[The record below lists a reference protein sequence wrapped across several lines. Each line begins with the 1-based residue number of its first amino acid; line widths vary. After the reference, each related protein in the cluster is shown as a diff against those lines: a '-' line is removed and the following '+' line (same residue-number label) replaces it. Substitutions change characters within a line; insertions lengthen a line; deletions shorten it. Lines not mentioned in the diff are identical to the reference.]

1 MSEAALLVVAPVV
14 CAAPLWVFLVVR
26 LRQRLHREYW
36 QGRLS
41 ERIAIHRL
49 LKILLVA
56 CPWICFAG
64 LFLPWT
70 ILPTKSDYPTLFSLS
85 TAWHWFGLAA
95 FLPLSIVA
103 DALGV
108 PVEPLDSNPYNAL
121 IALCWTLV
129 LTAVAV
135 SLSRR
140 QDCVPRMPAA

>member
-26 LRQRLHREYW
+26 LRQRLHGGYW
-36 QGRLS
+36 QGRQS

-49 LKILLVA
+49 LKLLLVA

-64 LFLPWT
+64 LFMPWT
-70 ILPTKSDYPTLFSLS
+70 FWPTKTDYPTLFAIS
-85 TAWHWFGLAA
+85 TPWHWFGLAA

-103 DALGV
+103 RALGV
-108 PVEPLDSNPYNAL
+108 PVEPLNSNPYNAL

-135 SLSRR
+135 SLPRR
-140 QDCVPRMPAA
+140 QACSPRTPAA